1 MYATAHWDLVE
12 FTTQERLAGA
22 RRPAVAA
29 AAPVTP
35 GKVTRWGPRASR
47 RVERLAQ
54 VLRIPEP
61 REFADAR
68 TEDAVLLDA

>member
-22 RRPAVAA
+22 RRPAVAE

-35 GKVTRWGPRASR
+35 AKITRWGRRASR
-47 RVERLAQ
+47 RAELPATILRL
-54 VLRIPEP
+54 PEP
-61 REFADAR
+61 RELVDAR